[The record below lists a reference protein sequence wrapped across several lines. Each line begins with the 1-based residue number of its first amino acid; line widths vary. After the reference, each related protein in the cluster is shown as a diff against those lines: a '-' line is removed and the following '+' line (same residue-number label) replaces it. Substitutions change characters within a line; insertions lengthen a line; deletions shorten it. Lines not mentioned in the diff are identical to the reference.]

1 MKPVPILIA
10 VLAAA
15 ALAVAAAP
23 RSDAAAAAATARF
36 AITIDG
42 YEIASFSGLRLSATT
57 AVLTDGTGT
66 PALRSW
72 ALTQKRA
79 DPEVVMYNAKGERV
93 AGYFLENAWP
103 TKLDFGASAGQVLS
117 ITLCHEGFEIR

>member
-1 MKPVPILIA
+1 MKPVRILIA

-23 RSDAAAAAATARF
+23 RSDAAGAATSRF
-36 AITIDG
+36 SITIDG
-42 YEIASFSGLRLSATT
+42 YEIASFSGLRLTAAT
-57 AVLTDGTGT
+57 AVLTDGTAT

-79 DPEVVMYNAKGERV
+79 DPEVVMYDAKGERV
-93 AGYFLENAWP
+93 AGYYLENAWP
-103 TKLDFGASAGQVLS
+103 TKLDVGAFAGQVLS
-117 ITLCHEGFEIR
+117 ITLCHEGFEIQ